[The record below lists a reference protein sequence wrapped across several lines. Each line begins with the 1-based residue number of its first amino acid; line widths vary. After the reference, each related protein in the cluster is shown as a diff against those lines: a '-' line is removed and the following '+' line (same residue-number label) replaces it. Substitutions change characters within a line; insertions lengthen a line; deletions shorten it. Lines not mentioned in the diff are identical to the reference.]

1 MVVCPFK
8 RTQRSNTALI
18 SCAAIGYEYNKVR
31 APGTTFSFGSQ
42 SSVQFSIQQFGD
54 FFSDMVVH
62 VAIAEAKTTIG
73 LVPALPAAIGADNV
87 LLTAESSVSGADNFP
102 AAGTYTRY
110 THSYVDSAGS
120 VLAVGAA
127 ASNFVRYAEY
137 PGQRLFRKVK
147 FDVNGNP
154 LTEVTISF
162 TLNEVTIRPGDN
174 SIRTIDTNINQ

>member
-1 MVVCPFK
+1 
-8 RTQRSNTALI
+8 
-18 SCAAIGYEYNKVR
+18 
-31 APGTTFSFGSQ
+31 
-42 SSVQFSIQQFGD
+42 
-54 FFSDMVVH
+54 MVVH

-73 LVPALPAAIGADNV
+73 LVPALPAAIGADDV
-87 LLTAESSVSGADNFP
+87 ELTLIGGPGTAPIASVSGAENFP

-154 LTEVTISF
+154 LTDIY
-162 TLNEVTIRPGDN
+162 IK
-174 SIRTIDTNINQ
+174 